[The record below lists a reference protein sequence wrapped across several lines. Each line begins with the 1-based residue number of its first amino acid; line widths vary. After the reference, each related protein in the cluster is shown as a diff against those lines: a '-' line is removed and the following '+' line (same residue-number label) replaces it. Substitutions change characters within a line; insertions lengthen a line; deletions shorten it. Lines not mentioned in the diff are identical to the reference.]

1 MKQVRRRAKQVR
13 SGRKYDDWQKLRKV
27 GNSYVVTIPKE
38 EVERQNLREGQ
49 LLAVEVQPAE
59 IRPVASSALHEAF
72 EESWRRNEAGYRSM
86 AEH

>member
-1 MKQVRRRAKQVR
+1 MI
-13 SGRKYDDWQKLRKV
+13 WQKLRKV

-49 LLAVEVQPAE
+49 LLSIEVQPAE
-59 IRPVASSALHEAF
+59 IRPVASPALHEEF
-72 EESWRRNEAGYRSM
+72 EESWRCNEAGYRYM